1 MSNTIFALWI
11 GLAAVLLLLF
21 LYAGFLNLRRRQ
33 SSQVELGELIPSFL
47 PVDMEILSELIDPAK
62 QRHLQETYGRD
73 ELRRIQRE
81 QVQLTIE
88 CLRRMTHNAALLQ
101 QLGNSQ
107 LHSGNELICS
117 MAQEMIDAGVHVRLY
132 TFLGL
137 IVLHG
142 WSALRLGTVP
152 LFPRVKSTNLREL
165 LSASLIPAYAL
176 LKDRAD
182 HLTCLKYCNFHE
194 ALLQNL

>member
-1 MSNTIFALWI
+1 
-11 GLAAVLLLLF
+11 
-21 LYAGFLNLRRRQ
+21 
-33 SSQVELGELIPSFL
+33 LIPSFL
-47 PVDMEILSELIDPAK
+47 PVDLEVLADLIDPVQ
-62 QRHLQETYGRD
+62 QRRLQETYGKE
-73 ELRRIQRE
+73 ELRKIQRE

-101 QLGNSQ
+101 QLGYSQ

-137 IVLHG
+137 IVLHA